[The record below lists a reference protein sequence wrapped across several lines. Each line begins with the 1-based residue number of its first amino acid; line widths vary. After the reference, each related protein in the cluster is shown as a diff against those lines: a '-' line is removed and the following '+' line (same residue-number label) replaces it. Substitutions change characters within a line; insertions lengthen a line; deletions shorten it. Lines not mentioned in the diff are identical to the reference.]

1 MIVTVRTLANG
12 TNPHYRIPL
21 KVSVTRQLEQFH
33 FEIALTPN
41 TGGAPRR
48 PTRRAARRAVPVAQR
63 AHRHREQR
71 GVDSGK
77 ATEGSPMGSPR
88 WRQRSHTGIDSSD
101 NRIFCRNDPFETCSV
116 SKAICSRLRMR
127 HVYDRMERVSR

>member
-1 MIVTVRTLANG
+1 MIVTVRTLAIG

-41 TGGAPRR
+41 TV
-48 PTRRAARRAVPVAQR
+48 RRAAKTDPTGGPWGRACSPKGAQASRATRRGFR
-63 AHRHREQR
+63 
-71 GVDSGK
+71 K
-77 ATEGSPMGSPR
+77 
-88 WRQRSHTGIDSSD
+88 

-127 HVYDRMERVSR
+127 HVHDRMEKVSR